1 MKYVDEYRD
10 GEVAQGLAKA
20 IAAEV
25 RPDRRYNF
33 MEFCGGHTH
42 AISRYGVPDLLPVN
56 VRMIH
61 GPGCPVCVLPIGRI
75 DLAIQLAL
83 ERGVIV
89 CTYADTVR
97 VPASNGLSLMKAKAR
112 GGDIRMVYAVTDALK
127 IARDNP
133 GKDVVFFAIGFET
146 TTPPTA
152 VAIKAAQAEGLKNFS
167 VLCCHVLT
175 PSAIMNILESPEV
188 RELGTVPLD
197 GFIGPAHVSTVIGS
211 RPYEFFAE
219 EYRKPVVIA
228 GFEPLDV
235 MQAIL
240 MLVRQV
246 NEGRATVENEFTRAV
261 TPEGNEKAQNLVS
274 DVFELRRSFE
284 WRGLGEVP
292 YSALRIRE
300 KYAEFDAERRYGL
313 EYRPV
318 PDNKACECG
327 AILRGVKKPTDCKI
341 FGTVCTPE
349 TPMGSCMVSSEGA
362 CAAHYTYGRHKDM
375 ETEHAQG

>member
-42 AISRYGVPDLLPVN
+42 AISRYGVPDLLPAN

-197 GFIGPAHVSTVIGS
+197 GFIGPAHVSIIIGS
-211 RPYEFFAE
+211 QPYEHFAE

-246 NEGRATVENEFTRAV
+246 NEEIGRAHV
-261 TPEGNEKAQNLVS
+261 
-274 DVFELRRSFE
+274 
-284 WRGLGEVP
+284 
-292 YSALRIRE
+292 
-300 KYAEFDAERRYGL
+300 
-313 EYRPV
+313 
-318 PDNKACECG
+318 
-327 AILRGVKKPTDCKI
+327 
-341 FGTVCTPE
+341 
-349 TPMGSCMVSSEGA
+349 
-362 CAAHYTYGRHKDM
+362 
-375 ETEHAQG
+375 